1 MRLRVEGRRNY
12 RHSENLDED
21 SVVEGT
27 EEEEQLIAPLLLPNA
42 EPLLSEM
49 IAHRDTDIR
58 RSSGVSLSAAS
69 RSGEGMCIALK
80 QRLRMIRVLFF
91 ERENIFYNNSVF
103 WFFWNSP
110 AQFSL
115 SLAFA

>member
-21 SVVEGT
+21 SVVEG
-27 EEEEQLIAPLLLPNA
+27 EEQLIAPLLLPNA

-103 WFFWNSP
+103 
-110 AQFSL
+110 
-115 SLAFA
+115 